1 MANELSLVL
10 YSVSVVVTANH
21 HNPSILTPDFL
32 AAQGI
37 VPPDWEI
44 LESMT
49 TRELSAIQYNE
60 RPNWTLDQGALRI
73 VERCDQEFQDRYE
86 LHDLAT
92 RYIDKVRL
100 VPYRSLGLNC
110 QVWTPL
116 QDSGRWITE
125 QFLNT
130 NVPTHTLSDLRMKP
144 QFTFDVDQSVAEAK
158 VNMSIYG
165 AQVTRADEGPVDA
178 AVIDCNVH
186 HPGPLEANELIAAI
200 GKWAVHQNS
209 IVEALHQLFGSDH
222 Q

>member
-1 MANELSLVL
+1 MANELSLFL
-10 YSVSVVVTANH
+10 TSVSVVLTANH

-37 VPPDWEI
+37 VPPDWEV

-49 TRELSAIQYNE
+49 TRDLSAIQYNE
-60 RPNWTLDQGALRI
+60 RPQWMLDPGALRI
-73 VERCDQEFQDRYE
+73 VEPRDGEFQDRYE
-86 LHDLAT
+86 LHELAT

-116 QDSGRWITE
+116 EDSGRRITE
-125 QFLNT
+125 RFLDKDVQAHGLLN
-130 NVPTHTLSDLRMKP
+130 LRMKP
-144 QFTFDVDQSVAEAK
+144 QFTFDVNNSVAEAI
-158 VNMSIYG
+158 VNLSIYG
-165 AQVTRADEGPVDA
+165 AQVTRPDEDPVDA

-186 HPGPLEANELIAAI
+186 HPGPLEATELISAI
-200 GKWAVHQNS
+200 GMWGIHQDS
-209 IVEALHQLFGSDH
+209 IEDALHQLFGSDH

>member
-1 MANELSLVL
+1 MAYELSFVL
-10 YSVSVVVTANH
+10 TSVSVVVTANH

-32 AAQGI
+32 TVQGI
-37 VPPDWEI
+37 IPPDWEV

-49 TRELSAIQYNE
+49 TRDLSVIQYNE
-60 RPNWTLDQGALRI
+60 RPQWMLDQGALRI
-73 VERCDQEFQDRYE
+73 VEPCDGEFQDYYE

-116 QDSGRWITE
+116 EDSRQWITE
-125 QFLNT
+125 RFLNAD
-130 NVPTHTLSDLRMKP
+130 VQTHSLLDLRMKP
-144 QFTFDVDQSVAEAK
+144 QFTFDVNKSVADAI
-158 VNMSIYG
+158 VNMSIQG
-165 AQVTRADEGPVDA
+165 AQVTRAGEEPVDA

-209 IVEALHQLFGSDH
+209 IEEALHQLFGSDH